1 MSTSAL
7 SPSLPHRVLGDL
19 IPGSRVT
26 TRNIALVIGGAAFV
40 SIFAQLALPLP
51 FTPIPLTLGTFAVL
65 LTGAA
70 LGPQRAGLSMA
81 LYLAVGMAGA
91 PIFAGH
97 GAGYA
102 FASFGYI
109 LAYIPAAVFVGYLA
123 RRGHDR
129 SPIKLFGAVA
139 LASLMVYAA
148 GVPWLMAWTGADLQ
162 TAFVQ
167 GVLPFLP
174 GDAIKT
180 LAVAGLL
187 PAAWKLINR
196 R

>member
-1 MSTSAL
+1 MSVQAV
-7 SPSLPHRVLGDL
+7 SPSLPHRVLADL
-19 IPGSRVT
+19 IPGSRVAA
-26 TRNIALVIGGAAFV
+26 RNIALVIGGAVFL

-51 FTPIPLTLGTFAVL
+51 FTPVPLTLGTFAVL

-91 PIFAGH
+91 PIFSDH
-97 GAGYA
+97 GSGYA

-129 SPIKLFGAVA
+129 SPIKLFGGVA
-139 LASLMVYAA
+139 LASVMVYAA
-148 GVPWLMAWTGADLQ
+148 GVPWLMAWTGSDLQ
-162 TAFVQ
+162 TALVQ